1 MKRGISILLAISFA
15 AALAF
20 AAAISFAADA
30 DKDKLALDLVKELD
44 NRERNSGDYKAL
56 VYLEQKEKGKNDLVY
71 QLVVYR
77 RDADEKLAMLFL
89 QPKTEAGKGYLRLD
103 KNLFMY
109 DPTTGKWERR
119 TERERIGGTG
129 SNRRDYDQMR
139 LSEDYDVS
147 YAEETTLGKF
157 AAHRLKLKAK
167 SGADVAYQVMELWID
182 KETGNLLKAQEFAL
196 SGKLMRTTYYP
207 KWEKMFSKSKGADIY
222 FPKEIRI
229 FDEVEKDKKTTIVM
243 QQVDLDPLDPNI
255 FTKAWL
261 ESKSR

>member
-1 MKRGISILLAISFA
+1 M
-15 AALAF
+15 
-20 AAAISFAADA
+20 
-30 DKDKLALDLVKELD
+30 
-44 NRERNSGDYKAL
+44 
-56 VYLEQKEKGKNDLVY
+56 
-71 QLVVYR
+71 
-77 RDADEKLAMLFL
+77 
-89 QPKTEAGKGYLRLD
+89 
-103 KNLFMY
+103 
-109 DPTTGKWERR
+109 
-119 TERERIGGTG
+119 
-129 SNRRDYDQMR
+129 
-139 LSEDYDVS
+139 
-147 YAEETTLGKF
+147 EETTLGKF

-167 SGADVAYQVMELWID
+167 AGADVAYQVMELWVD

-243 QQVDLDPLDPNI
+243 QQVDLDPLDANI